1 MTPPAVRPFD
11 AEERRARLA
20 VRHHLAPLAR
30 AADVVEAATDLVALH
45 ATDPATVFLSSRA
58 RVDDL
63 LVKDVERAIYEDR
76 RLVRVLAMRRTMF
89 VMPDDLV
96 PVTHAACTK
105 AMMARERNRLLGML
119 MESGITDSPESWL
132 ADVEA
137 STLRNLDEMGEAT
150 AIELGAADPR
160 LRLQIPLAVG
170 KRYEGTVG
178 VSTRLL
184 FLLAT
189 EGRVVRGR
197 PRGSWVSSQ
206 YRWSRIERWIP
217 GGLHEIPERKARA
230 DLARRWLRVFGP
242 GRLEDLK
249 WWAAWTVAQTRAALE
264 DVGAIEVSL
273 VPEDLAGFVLPD
285 DLDPEPRPA
294 PWAAFLPG
302 LDVSIMG
309 WNGRGWFLGDHG
321 ARVFDTNGNAGPTV
335 WWDGRVVGGW
345 AQRPTGE
352 VVYRILEDIGR
363 EGEADVEAEAATLA
377 EWLDASGARVLPRFR
392 TPVERELSA

>member
-1 MTPPAVRPFD
+1 MSPVRVLD
-11 AEERRARLA
+11 VTERRARLG
-20 VRHHLAPLAR
+20 VRHHLAGSAR
-30 AADVVEAATDLVALH
+30 GADVVEVANDLVALH
-45 ATDPATVFLSSRA
+45 ATDPATVFLSARS

-63 LVKDVERAIYEDR
+63 MVKDVEGAIYEDR
-76 RLVRVLAMRRTMF
+76 SLVRVLAMRRTMF

-96 PVTHAACTK
+96 PVTHAACTR
-105 AMMARERNRLLGML
+105 AMVARERNRLLGML
-119 MESGITDSPESWL
+119 RASGISDQPEPWL

-137 STLRNLDEMGEAT
+137 ATLRTLDEMGEAT
-150 AIELGAADPR
+150 AVELGAADPR

-217 GGLHEIPERKARA
+217 GGLSEVPEREARA
-230 DLARRWLRVFGP
+230 DLARRWLRAFGP
-242 GRLEDLK
+242 GTSNDLK
-249 WWAAWTVAQTRAALE
+249 WWAAWTVTQTKEALRDAGAA
-264 DVGAIEVSL
+264 EVML
-273 VPEDLAGFVLPD
+273 MPEGVSGFVLPD
-285 DLDPEPRPA
+285 DLEAEAAPA
-294 PWAAFLPG
+294 PWASFLPG

-309 WNGRGWFLGDHG
+309 WNGRAWFLGEHG
-321 ARVFDTNGNAGPTV
+321 TRVFDTNGNAGPTV

-345 AQRPTGE
+345 AQRPSGE

-363 EGEADVEAEAATLA
+363 QGEAAVEAEADALSR
-377 EWLDASGARVLPRFR
+377 WLDASGARVLPRFR